1 MHLHF
6 DAVVRVTGS
15 HQILSWDL
23 DFQKFYF
30 PDQITCIC
38 WFTWELWSG
47 ERNGSCYKKK
57 ISFFHEI
64 WLLVCMI
71 FESLGMILAL
81 ICRETSARK
90 HLRIYC
96 SHEIQWL
103 QFLVSLIYAPRL
115 LIRYIFP
122 DSTKKV
128 ILSDTGSEEKD
139 RRSLVEPKN
148 FPKLALIRYFY
159 PLEPDF
165 AAAVWDKKTKKRS
178 LFWLLLFNAN
188 YASASSATFSACRR

>member
-122 DSTKKV
+122 DFDKKSYFIRYRV
-128 ILSDTGSEEKD
+128 RGKGSEITGWTQK
-139 RRSLVEPKN
+139 
-148 FPKLALIRYFY
+148 FPKTSINQI
-159 PLEPDF
+159 
-165 AAAVWDKKTKKRS
+165 
-178 LFWLLLFNAN
+178 LLSTRARL
-188 YASASSATFSACRR
+188 CRCRLG